1 VRIGVCLKQVP
12 DAASA
17 VSLGEVAGALADDA
31 VGWVLS
37 PLDRHALEEALRLRE
52 VHGGEVTVLHV
63 GPDRPPSVVMEGLAL
78 GADSAV
84 HAWEPAFSGLDA
96 FGRATVLAAAIRSAL
111 APFDLILTGQRGMGE
126 DEGQVPGLL
135 AELLD
140 VPQVTGVVRVEKVG
154 DGLRVER
161 DVEGGREIWESELP
175 ALLAAHRALNEP
187 RQRSLKGVL
196 AAKKKPLQRLDAAA
210 LGLTTEDVAPH
221 VRVEGQEAR
230 ALRRTVRMIEGTPA
244 EQAHEL
250 VSALR
255 KDRVL
260 P

>member
-1 VRIGVCLKQVP
+1 VRIVVCLKQVP
-12 DAASA
+12 DDASA
-17 VSLGEVAGALADDA
+17 VSLGEAAGALADDA
-31 VGWVLS
+31 LAWVLS

-84 HAWEPAFSGLDA
+84 HAWDPAFSDLDA
-96 FGRATVLAAAIRSAL
+96 LGRAKVLAGAIRSL
-111 APFDLILTGQRGMGE
+111 TPFDLVLTGQRGMGE

-161 DVEGGREIWESELP
+161 DVEGGREIWESDLP

-196 AAKKKPLQRLDAAA
+196 AAKKKPLRRLDAAA
-210 LGLTTEDVAPH
+210 LGLTAEDVAPH
-221 VRVEGQEAR
+221 VRIEEQEAR
-230 ALRRTVRMIEGTPA
+230 PLRRAVRMIEGTPS
-244 EQAHEL
+244 EQVQEL